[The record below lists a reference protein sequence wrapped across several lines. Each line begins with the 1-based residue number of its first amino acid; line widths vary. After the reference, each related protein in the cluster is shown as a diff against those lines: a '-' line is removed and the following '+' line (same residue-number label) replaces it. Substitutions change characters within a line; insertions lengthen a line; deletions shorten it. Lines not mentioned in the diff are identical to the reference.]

1 MSTAKS
7 TVIGKTVKWSMVEL
21 AGVMIQSADLSI
33 KQSEKLIKG
42 IQGVT
47 ESAVVYD
54 PVGEFSINAV
64 LLEDT
69 DLNAIEATIKEWCET
84 EATET
89 GGLAAGGSVIITEKK
104 ISQKIEDAQTVDIS
118 AKYLPYCPAK
128 D

>member
-1 MSTAKS
+1 
-7 TVIGKTVKWSMVEL
+7 MVEL
-21 AGVMIQSADLSI
+21 DGVMIQSADLSI

-69 DLNAIEATIKEWCET
+69 DLNAIEATIKAWCET

-89 GGLAAGGSVIITEKK
+89 GGLATGGSVIITEKK

-118 AKYLPYCPAK
+118 AKYLPYCPATA
-128 D
+128 